1 MGKPSGSSAE
11 SFLMTQFLKGHFQK
25 MESKGMQA
33 RMSMCSHDGGWEHN
47 KLRVAKEEAD
57 EKPLEFGVVW

>member
-1 MGKPSGSSAE
+1 MI
-11 SFLMTQFLKGHFQK
+11 QFLKGRFQK

-33 RMSMCSHDGGWEHN
+33 RKSMCSHDGGWEHN